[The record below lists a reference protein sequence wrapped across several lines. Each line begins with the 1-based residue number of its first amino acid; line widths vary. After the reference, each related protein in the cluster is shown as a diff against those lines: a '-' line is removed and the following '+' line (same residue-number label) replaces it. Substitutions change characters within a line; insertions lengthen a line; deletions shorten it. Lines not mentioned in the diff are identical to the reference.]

1 MQKIIFLLFLLMPMI
16 SKAEDPSWDQIKKL
30 EITYQV
36 LGAVDTAQ
44 TLYFLHNGTARELN
58 PFLGSNP
65 SPDEVIVFKIMAG
78 ILHYGVAR
86 RLYEYNPKYA
96 KYFEYTTIAVQGAVV
111 GLNFRYVF

>member
-1 MQKIIFLLFLLMPMI
+1 MPMI

-36 LGAVDTAQ
+36 LGAIDTAQ

-58 PFLGSNP
+58 PFLGSDP
-65 SPDEVIVFKIMAG
+65 PVGRVIVFKAIAG
-78 ILHYGVAR
+78 VLHYN
-86 RLYEYNPKYA
+86 LTCMIYEYNPEYA
-96 KYFEYTTIAVQGAVV
+96 KYFEYSSIAVQGAVV

>member
-58 PFLGSNP
+58 PLLGSDP
-65 SPDEVIVFKIMAG
+65 PVGKVIVFKAIAG
-78 ILHYGVAR
+78 VLHYAVTR
-86 RLYEYNPKYA
+86 KIYEYNPEYA
-96 KYFEYTTIAVQGAVV
+96 KYFEYTSIAVQGAVV